1 MEYKEYLEKIK
12 MVLENENIKYE
23 EEELT
28 KILKYIVE
36 KYKDKNIL
44 IDTMM
49 DFVCEVAGEVATLRL
64 DDKSIYAALLYP
76 IVDFKDYDEKEVQE
90 IADKETIDLIL
101 TLKQLEEEYR
111 VSDRLNVATNPETL
125 RNMFMAIAKDIRV
138 VIIKIT
144 ERLSYMR
151 RMNSLEKEI
160 KEQIAKECLEIYAPI
175 AHRLGMS
182 KVKSELED
190 ISFRVLLPDEYHKI
204 KEQID
209 EKKEEREEY
218 IDARIKEVS
227 EKLKEQNIEATIY
240 GRPKH
245 FYSIYKKMKAKSCNA
260 DDLFDLIAIRVIVN
274 SIKDCYS
281 VLGIVH
287 DMYKPMPGRFK
298 DYIAVPKTNMYQ
310 SLHTTVFGEG
320 GKPFEIQIRTWDMHN
335 VAERGIAAHFSYKEK
350 TKKIS
355 EADKKIIWLRKALEI
370 QKELEDTTENID
382 KIKTEIFGEE
392 VFVFTPKGDIK
403 SMPKGSTP
411 IDFAYAIHQKVA
423 ESMVGAKIN
432 GRMVPLNTQLKNKDV
447 IEIVTSKNSKG
458 PNRDWLKYVKTAS
471 ARNKITSFLKKEGR
485 EINIQ
490 SGRESFEKVLK
501 KQKYTR
507 DELMK
512 DEFVLPALK
521 KFNCKSLDDCYENIG
536 FGSFSPLKVVNKIV
550 ECYEDSLSS
559 SDEDLQL
566 KSVAKKKKS
575 NSNELVEVEGIDNCL
590 VKFARC
596 CSPIPGDD
604 IIGYITFANGI
615 SIHRSDCSNLKGLDV
630 ESRTIKVKWRE
641 KAQVSFNTYLV
652 VKANDRDGVLSDIL
666 RTLKELKIEIMEIS
680 TKLTPDKEA
689 ITNMCINVKDVASL
703 QNTIRSLKRI
713 DSVFEVRRSNPK
725 SDDKEKDKDKK

>member
-1 MEYKEYLEKIK
+1 MNYEEYLKKIK
-12 MVLENENIKYE
+12 DLLDKENIKYN
-23 EEELT
+23 EEELE
-28 KILKYIVE
+28 KVVKYVCE
-36 KYKDKNIL
+36 KYESKTIL
-44 IDTMM
+44 DENML
-49 DFVCEVAGEVATLRL
+49 DFVIEIATEVATLRL
-64 DDKSIYAALLYP
+64 DDKSIYAALLLP
-76 IVDFKDYDEKEVQE
+76 IVDFEDYDEKEVQE
-90 IADKETIDLIL
+90 VAGDETTELI
-101 TLKQLEEEYR
+101 TILKQLEEEYR
-111 VSDRLNVATNPETL
+111 PEGKLEVATNPETL
-125 RNMFMAIAKDIRV
+125 RNMFMALAKDIRV

-151 RMNSLEKEI
+151 RMKKLEKSV

-175 AHRLGMS
+175 SHRLGMS

-190 ISFRVLLPDEYHKI
+190 ISFRILLPDEYHKI

-218 IDARIKEVS
+218 IAARIAEVKA
-227 EKLKEQNIEATIY
+227 KLDEDGIEATIY

-245 FYSIYKKMKAKSCNA
+245 FYSIYKKMKAKDCSA

-274 SIKDCYS
+274 SIKDCYN

-320 GKPFEIQIRTWDMHN
+320 GRPFEIQIRTWDMHN

-355 EADKKIIWLRKALEI
+355 DADKKIIWLRKTLEI
-370 QKELEDTTENID
+370 QKDLEDNTENLD

-392 VFVFTPKGDIK
+392 VFVFTPKGEIK

-423 ESMVGAKIN
+423 ETMVGAKIN

-447 IEIVTSKNSKG
+447 VEVVTSKTAKG
-458 PNRDWLKYVKTAS
+458 PNRDWLKYVKTTS
-471 ARNKITSFLKKEGR
+471 AKNKITSFLKKEGR
-485 EINIQ
+485 EINIA
-490 SGRESFEKVLK
+490 SGKESFEKILK
-501 KQKYTR
+501 KQKYSR

-512 DEFVLPALK
+512 EEYLTPALRK
-521 KFNCKSLDDCYENIG
+521 YNCKTIEDCYENIG
-536 FGSFSPLKVVNKIV
+536 FGSISPVKVVNKIV
-550 ECYEDSLSS
+550 EVYEEAQAPNEEKVVYLP
-559 SDEDLQL
+559 
-566 KSVAKKKKS
+566 KKRKT
-575 NSNELVEVEGIDNCL
+575 NSNDLVEVDGIDNCL

-604 IIGYITFANGI
+604 IVGYITFANGI
-615 SIHRSDCSNLKGLDV
+615 SIHRADCKNLKALDTGA
-630 ESRTIKVKWRE
+630 RTIGVKWKTLTNAAFTARI
-641 KAQVSFNTYLV
+641 A

-666 RTLKELKIEIMEIS
+666 KTMKDQKVEITEIS
-680 TKLTPDKEA
+680 TKVTEDREN
-689 ITNMCINVKDVASL
+689 ITNMSANIKDVETL
-703 QNTIRSLKRI
+703 QSVIKALKKI
-713 DSVFEVRRSNPK
+713 DSVFDVRRLK
-725 SDDKEKDKDKK
+725 

>member
-1 MEYKEYLEKIK
+1 MNYEEYLKKIK
-12 MVLENENIKYE
+12 DLLDKENIKYN
-23 EEELT
+23 EEELE
-28 KILKYIVE
+28 KVVKYVCE
-36 KYKDKNIL
+36 KYESKTIL
-44 IDTMM
+44 DENML
-49 DFVCEVAGEVATLRL
+49 DFVIEIATEVATLRL
-64 DDKSIYAALLYP
+64 DDKSIYAALLLP
-76 IVDFKDYDEKEVQE
+76 IVDFEDYDEKEVQE
-90 IADKETIDLIL
+90 VAGDETTELI
-101 TLKQLEEEYR
+101 TILKQLEEEYR
-111 VSDRLNVATNPETL
+111 PEGKLEVATNPETL
-125 RNMFMAIAKDIRV
+125 RNMFMALAKDIRV

-151 RMNSLEKEI
+151 RMKKLEKSV

-175 AHRLGMS
+175 SHRLGMS

-190 ISFRVLLPDEYHKI
+190 ISFRILLPDEYHNI

-218 IDARIKEVS
+218 IAARIAEVKA
-227 EKLKEQNIEATIY
+227 KLDEDGIEATIY

-245 FYSIYKKMKAKSCNA
+245 FYSIYKKMKSKNCSA

-274 SIKDCYS
+274 SIKDCYN

-320 GKPFEIQIRTWDMHN
+320 GRPFEIQIRTWDMHN

-355 EADKKIIWLRKALEI
+355 DADKKIIWLRKTLEV
-370 QKELEDTTENID
+370 QKDLEDNTENLD

-392 VFVFTPKGDIK
+392 VFVFTPKGEIK

-411 IDFAYAIHQKVA
+411 IDFAYAIHQRVA
-423 ESMVGAKIN
+423 ETMVGAKIN

-447 IEIVTSKNSKG
+447 VEVVTSKNAKG
-458 PNRDWLKYVKTAS
+458 PNRDWLKYVKTTS
-471 ARNKITSFLKKEGR
+471 AKNKITSFLKKEGR

-490 SGRESFEKVLK
+490 SGKESFEKILK
-501 KQKYTR
+501 KQKYSR

-512 DEFVLPALK
+512 DEYLEPALRK
-521 KFNCKSLDDCYENIG
+521 YNCKTIDDCYENIG
-536 FGSFSPLKVVNKIV
+536 FGSISPVKVVNKIV
-550 ECYEDSLSS
+550 EVYEEAQSPSEEKVVYLP
-559 SDEDLQL
+559 
-566 KSVAKKKKS
+566 KKRKT
-575 NSNELVEVEGIDNCL
+575 NSNDLVEVEGIDNCL

-604 IIGYITFANGI
+604 IVGYITFANGI
-615 SIHRSDCSNLKGLDV
+615 SIHRADCKNLKALDT
-630 ESRTIKVKWRE
+630 EARTINVKWKSLTNAAFTARI
-641 KAQVSFNTYLV
+641 A

-666 RTLKELKIEIMEIS
+666 KTMKEQKVEITEIS
-680 TKLTPDKEA
+680 TKVTEDREN
-689 ITNMCINVKDVASL
+689 ITNMSANIKDVETL
-703 QNTIRSLKRI
+703 QSVIKALKKI
-713 DSVFEVRRSNPK
+713 DSVFDVRRLK
-725 SDDKEKDKDKK
+725 

>member
-12 MVLENENIKYE
+12 EILIDENIKYNL
-23 EEELT
+23 EELEKVVEYAVDKHKNK
-28 KILKYIVE
+28 KIINE
-36 KYKDKNIL
+36 
-44 IDTMM
+44 DTI
-49 DFVCEVAGEVATLRL
+49 DFVIEVASEVATLRL

-76 IVDFKDYDEKEVQE
+76 IADYEEFNEKELIEV
-90 IADKETIDLIL
+90 AGKETAELIL
-101 TLKQLEEEYR
+101 TLKQLEENYKPT
-111 VSDRLNVATNPETL
+111 DKINIATNPEVL

-151 RMNSLEKEI
+151 RMNSLDEAV

-190 ISFRVLLPDEYHKI
+190 ISFRILLPDEYHKI

-209 EKKEEREEY
+209 EKKEEREAY
-218 IDARIKEVS
+218 IEARINEVS
-227 EKLKEQNIEATIY
+227 QKLKEQNIEATIY

-320 GKPFEIQIRTWDMHN
+320 GRPFEIQIRTWDMHN

-350 TKKIS
+350 SKKIS
-355 EADKKIIWLRKALEI
+355 EADKKIIWLRKTLEI
-370 QKELEDTTENID
+370 QKELADNTENID

-392 VFVFTPKGDIK
+392 VFVFTPKGEIK

-411 IDFAYAIHQKVA
+411 IDFAYSIHQKVA
-423 ESMVGAKIN
+423 EQMVGAKIN
-432 GRMVPLNTQLKNKDV
+432 GRMVPLNTKLENKDV
-447 IEIVTSKNSKG
+447 VEIVTSKNSKG
-458 PNRDWLKYVKTAS
+458 PNRDWLKYVKTSS
-471 ARNKITSFLKKEGR
+471 AKNKITSFLKKEGR

-490 SGRESFEKVLK
+490 NGRESFEKILK
-501 KQKYTR
+501 KQKYSK
-507 DELMK
+507 DELLK
-512 DEFVLPALK
+512 EEFLEPALRR
-521 KFNCKSLDDCYENIG
+521 FNCKTLDDCYENIG
-536 FGSFSPLKVVNKIV
+536 FGSISPVKVVNKIV
-550 ECYEDSLSS
+550 ELYEDSLAPA
-559 SDEDLQL
+559 EDTKL
-566 KSVAKKKKS
+566 KVVTKKRKN

-596 CSPIPGDD
+596 CSPIPGDE

-615 SIHRSDCSNLKGLDV
+615 SIHRKDCSNLKGLDIKA
-630 ESRTIKVKWRE
+630 RTINVKWKE
-641 KAQVSFNTYLV
+641 QTHAEFNARLV
-652 VKANDRDGVLSDIL
+652 VKANDRDGVLADIL
-666 RTLKELKIEIMEIS
+666 KTMKELKIDITEIS
-680 TKLTPDKEA
+680 TKVTQEREN
-689 ITNMCINVKDVASL
+689 ITNLCANIKDIDTL
-703 QNTIRSLKRI
+703 QSVIKALRKI
-713 DSVFEVRRSNPK
+713 DSVFDVRRIK
-725 SDDKEKDKDKK
+725 

>member
-1 MEYKEYLEKIK
+1 MNYEEYLKKIK
-12 MVLENENIKYE
+12 ELLDNENIKYN
-23 EEELT
+23 EEELQRVVKYALDKYDNKT
-28 KILKYIVE
+28 ILDE
-36 KYKDKNIL
+36 P
-44 IDTMM
+44 TM
-49 DFVCEVAGEVATLRL
+49 DFVLEIAGEVATLRL
-64 DDKSIYAALLYP
+64 DDKSIYAAILSP
-76 IVDFKDYDEKEVQE
+76 IADYEDYDEKEL
-90 IADKETIDLIL
+90 KEVAGDETLEL
-101 TLKQLEEEYR
+101 VTTLKQLEEEYR
-111 VSDRLNVATNPETL
+111 PEGKLEIATNPETL
-125 RNMFMAIAKDIRV
+125 RNMFMALAKDIRV

-151 RMNSLEKEI
+151 RMKKLEKSV

-175 AHRLGMS
+175 SHRLGMS

-190 ISFRVLLPDEYHKI
+190 ISFRILLPDEYHKI

-218 IDARIKEVS
+218 IAARIAEVKA
-227 EKLKEQNIEATIY
+227 KLDEDGIEATIY

-245 FYSIYKKMKAKSCNA
+245 FYSIYKKMKAKDCSA

-274 SIKDCYS
+274 SIKDCYN

-320 GKPFEIQIRTWDMHN
+320 GRPFEIQIRTWDMHN

-355 EADKKIIWLRKALEI
+355 DADKKIIWLRKTLEI
-370 QKELEDTTENID
+370 QKDLEDNTENLD

-392 VFVFTPKGDIK
+392 VFVFTPKGEIK

-423 ESMVGAKIN
+423 ETMVGAKIN

-447 IEIVTSKNSKG
+447 VEIVTSKTAKG
-458 PNRDWLKYVKTAS
+458 PNRDWLKYVKTTS
-471 ARNKITSFLKKEGR
+471 AKNKITSFLKKEGR
-485 EINIQ
+485 EINIA
-490 SGRESFEKVLK
+490 SGKESFEKILK
-501 KQKYTR
+501 KQKYSR

-512 DEFVLPALK
+512 DEYLTPALRK
-521 KFNCKSLDDCYENIG
+521 YNCKTIEDCYENIG
-536 FGSFSPLKVVNKIV
+536 FGSISPVKVVNKIV
-550 ECYEDSLSS
+550 EVYEEAQAPNEEKVVYLP
-559 SDEDLQL
+559 
-566 KSVAKKKKS
+566 KKRKT
-575 NSNELVEVEGIDNCL
+575 NSNDLVEVDGIDNCL

-604 IIGYITFANGI
+604 IVGYITFANGI
-615 SIHRSDCSNLKGLDV
+615 SIHRADCKNLKALDTGA
-630 ESRTIKVKWRE
+630 RTIGVKWKTLTNAAFTARI
-641 KAQVSFNTYLV
+641 V

-666 RTLKELKIEIMEIS
+666 KTMKDQKVEITEIS
-680 TKLTPDKEA
+680 TKVTEDREN
-689 ITNMCINVKDVASL
+689 ITNMSANIKDVETL
-703 QNTIRSLKRI
+703 QSVIKALKKI
-713 DSVFEVRRSNPK
+713 DSVFDVRRLK
-725 SDDKEKDKDKK
+725 